1 MWAAA
6 SIVVLQSAV
15 NSCVLLPFVLELCTN
30 TDLGCRSVPN
40 GIGCHCV
47 PWIWRSWDRASL
59 MYSFK
64 YNQQDASL
72 YNILYYCQC
81 CTCFGQFFH
90 PSSRARKLYTQH
102 RVCAK
107 PAATASV
114 GEFQLTH
121 ASGGSKQA
129 SLAHTRYCVY
139 SFRALDDGRKNRPKH
154 YSIVDNKEYCIT
166 LHLVGYTC
174 VPWINE
180 TLQKIIECALALK
193 RHVAFLAIFR
203 QILSKLSFN
212 CNHKCRF

>member
-1 MWAAA
+1 MHRYIIFFIIVNAVRVSGSFSTHHQELENCTH
-6 SIVVLQSAV
+6 SIGYVPSL
-15 NSCVLLPFVLELCTN
+15 LLPLAWV
-30 TDLGCRSVPN
+30 
-40 GIGCHCV
+40 
-47 PWIWRSWDRASL
+47 
-59 MYSFK
+59 
-64 YNQQDASL
+64 
-72 YNILYYCQC
+72 
-81 CTCFGQFFH
+81 
-90 PSSRARKLYTQH
+90 SSNSPTLA
-102 RVCAK
+102 V
-107 PAATASV
+107 AA
-114 GEFQLTH
+114 
-121 ASGGSKQA
+121 SKQA